1 MKFEVKNNAIY
12 IIIPKNEILKYKVK
26 KKWKKVRW
34 KSSKPGVVSVSA
46 KGKITAKKAGTAIV
60 YAYMQDG
67 TYAKIKVTVK

>member
-1 MKFEVKNNAIY
+1 MASKAIQKHVAVRFESSD
-12 IIIPKNEILKYKVK
+12 
-26 KKWKKVRW
+26 
-34 KSSKPGVVSVSA
+34 KSVVTVNK